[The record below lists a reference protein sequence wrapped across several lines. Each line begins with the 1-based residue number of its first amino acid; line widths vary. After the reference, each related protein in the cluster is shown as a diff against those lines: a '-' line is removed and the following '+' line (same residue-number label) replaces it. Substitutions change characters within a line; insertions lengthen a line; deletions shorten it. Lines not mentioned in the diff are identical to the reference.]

1 MEFNEVGLFR
11 GEDYQVNEYITIHH
25 PTLKEI
31 FDYGEQKYW
40 SVTSTICATPSD
52 LKHQLFDTYGFYFN
66 EVDEFDLFCML
77 ASGFEKENIK
87 IFFGDLDFS
96 KLYIRENEKTG
107 LREIFDKDSGFVI
120 DKVIYTI
127 ITEYIRKINGLKK
140 NLETAGNEIARKML
154 IEESR
159 RNYMFNQNK
168 PFKPMLLPMVL
179 TMVNCADF
187 KYNYSNVWDMPL
199 YAFLDSVKRI
209 MHMKNVGYT
218 MLGVYTGNIMVD
230 KLDKKDL
237 DWFSE
242 I

>member
-31 FDYGEQKYW
+31 FDYGEQEYW
-40 SVTSTICATPSD
+40 NTSSIICATPSD
-52 LKHQLFDTYGFYFN
+52 LKHQLFDTYGLYFN

-77 ASGFEKENIK
+77 AGGFDKEKIK
-87 IFFGDLDFS
+87 IFFGGLDFS

-107 LREIFDKDSGFVI
+107 LREIFDKDSGLVI

-127 ITEYIRKINGLKK
+127 ITEYIRRINGLKK

-159 RNYMFNQNK
+159 RNYMHNQNK

-187 KYNYSNVWDMPL
+187 KYNYSNVWDMPI
-199 YAFLDSVKRI
+199 YSFLDSVKRI

-218 MLGVYTGNIMVD
+218 MLGVYTGNIMAD